1 MESIDDGDAEHW
13 SVLHA
18 LACTYIGDE
27 GPHSWWQSW
36 AINSDTAG
44 THNSLGLKTAGQIL

>member
-1 MESIDDGDAEHW
+1 MVDDDAEHW

-18 LACTYIGDE
+18 LACIYIGDE

-44 THNSLGLKTAGQIL
+44 THHNSLGLKTAGQIL